1 MAGYAENLDHRT
13 FGKNEKE
20 SLEKKTAVNDGMKEE
35 KILDITQQQW
45 FWDQAVMS
53 QKQDNGQ
60 PRVCECVIR

>member
-45 FWDQAVMS
+45 FWDQAVLS
-53 QKQDNGQ
+53 
-60 PRVCECVIR
+60 